1 MNPRKHR
8 KVKEFVQS
16 HTLVEPGFKLRYT
29 SLVPRSGF
37 ITCMLCLSSTLC
49 RPPSQAPKPPRSQQ
63 LHSKE
68 TGGRKHSQLNGKRVT
83 TQARQGCQEH
93 HPHQTHLT
101 QDQEEAGHGGQ
112 RGSPQWQPGML
123 ELARGKRKGYRR
135 GQGVSSRGKSTGQ
148 DGRQEEK
155 GGLGHG
161 NQRGGRGASAQR
173 ATDLLL
179 AGTDALGVEVP
190 VRVEVADGHPQVLH
204 SDHGAVGQVW
214 EEEGSRWCE
223 LAQGGCGS

>member
-1 MNPRKHR
+1 
-8 KVKEFVQS
+8 
-16 HTLVEPGFKLRYT
+16 
-29 SLVPRSGF
+29 
-37 ITCMLCLSSTLC
+37 MLCSSSTLC

-68 TGGRKHSQLNGKRVT
+68 TGGRKRSQLNYHTGSSRVPRTPPTLDTPDPGPGRGGTWWSEGKSPVAAWDARASQGKEKRV
-83 TQARQGCQEH
+83 
-93 HPHQTHLT
+93 
-101 QDQEEAGHGGQ
+101 
-112 RGSPQWQPGML
+112 
-123 ELARGKRKGYRR
+123 
-135 GQGVSSRGKSTGQ
+135 QGVSSRGKSTGH
-148 DGRQEEK
+148 DGRQKEK

-179 AGTDALGVEVP
+179 AGADTLGVEVP

-223 LAQGGCGS
+223 LAHGGCGP